1 MDSIR
6 EDILKKYKDYVHNHP
21 RIEEE
26 YFQQIKVQLIALRII
41 ELSDRK
47 RTVKDTETYWH
58 LTPYGFRVMMN
69 LKALKKDSV

>member
-1 MDSIR
+1 MKID
-6 EDILKKYKDYVHNHP
+6 KNYTPNYQK
-21 RIEEE
+21 IEEE
-26 YFQQIKVQLIALRII
+26 SFQQIKVQLIALRII

-69 LKALKKDSV
+69 LKALKKKLV